1 MTDWCL
7 KLDDIPGSRFHF
19 FRSMLLHLK
28 RGFDSLAST
37 TDVITANAA
46 RERGEKEA
54 LARAQ
59 NVRHHLL
66 YST

>member
-1 MTDWCL
+1 
-7 KLDDIPGSRFHF
+7 
-19 FRSMLLHLK
+19 MLLHLK